1 MLHYERH
8 CFLKK
13 QDFVGILQTKKYYG
27 QNWLS
32 GFCRMVRR
40 IVDVSPIVWPFPI
53 CFNQYRNPLNL
64 SYVKGVPTGSKLS
77 PRLQMTIPH
86 ESLLVKN
93 SPTNRHRNRPTHPKR
108 YAYLKLRLCFFFIR
122 DQSILID
129 IFGLRNDM
137 FFRDFCS

>member
-13 QDFVGILQTKKYYG
+13 QDHHPDFVGILQTKKYYG

-32 GFCRMVRR
+32 GFCSMVRR

-53 CFNQYRNPLNL
+53 CFNQHRNPQNL

-108 YAYLKLRLCFFFIR
+108 YAYLKLRLCFFYSR
-122 DQSILID
+122 SIKID
-129 IFGLRNDM
+129 RY
-137 FFRDFCS
+137 FRPQK